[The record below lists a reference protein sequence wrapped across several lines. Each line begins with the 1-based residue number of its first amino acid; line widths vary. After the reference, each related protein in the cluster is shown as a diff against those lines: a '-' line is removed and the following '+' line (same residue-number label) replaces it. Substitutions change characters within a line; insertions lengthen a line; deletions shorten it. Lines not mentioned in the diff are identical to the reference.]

1 MATDSE
7 HIALMFNDIAPTYD
21 KLNHILS
28 LNVDKSW
35 RRKAVR
41 RMKKA
46 VKGIKAPII
55 LDVACGTADSS
66 IQILKNIDGSIIDAI
81 DISEKMLEIGKMKVE
96 KLELSDRI
104 HFHVSPAES
113 IGFQDNTYDAAFVAF
128 GVRNFSD
135 REKGLK
141 EILRVL
147 RPDASLFVLE
157 LSEPQ
162 NVMVRWLYNLY
173 FKNIFPLIGKCVSGN
188 ANAYRYLQKSVEQ
201 FPMPKEFMSL
211 LQSVGYQDVTHRA
224 LSFGLCRI
232 YQAKK
237 REYERS
243 QI

>member
-1 MATDSE
+1 MATDKE

-41 RMKKA
+41 RIKKD
-46 VKGIKAPII
+46 VSNVEKPLI
-55 LDVACGTADSS
+55 LDVACGTADSTVQLDKS
-66 IQILKNIDGSIIDAI
+66 MDNADIRAI
-81 DISEKMLEIGKMKVE
+81 DISDGMLEIGKEKVT
-96 KLELSDRI
+96 KLGLQDRI
-104 HFHVSPAES
+104 SFSNSCAEN
-113 IGFQDNTYDAAFVAF
+113 IDFKDNTFDATFVAF

-141 EILRVL
+141 EILRNL
-147 RPDASLFVLE
+147 KPNGTLLVLE

-162 NVMVRWLYNLY
+162 NVIIRWFYNLY
-173 FKNIFPLIGKCVSGN
+173 FKNILPLIGKKVSGN
-188 ANAYRYLQKSVEQ
+188 AEAYRYLQKSVEK
-201 FPMPKEFMSL
+201 FPMPKEFMAMLKSC
-211 LQSVGYQDVTHRA
+211 GYQEIKHKT

-237 REYERS
+237 N
-243 QI
+243 

>member
-1 MATDSE
+1 MATDKE

-41 RMKKA
+41 RIKKA
-46 VKGIKAPII
+46 VSNVEKPLI
-55 LDVACGTADSS
+55 LDVACGTADSTVQLAKS
-66 IQILKNIDGSIIDAI
+66 MDNADIRAI
-81 DISEKMLEIGKMKVE
+81 DISDGMLEIGKEKVT
-96 KLELSDRI
+96 KFGLQDRI
-104 HFHVSPAES
+104 SFSNSCAEN
-113 IGFQDNTYDAAFVAF
+113 IDFQDNTFDATFVAF

-147 RPDASLFVLE
+147 KLNGTLLVLE

-162 NVMVRWLYNLY
+162 NVIIRWFYNLY
-173 FKNIFPLIGKCVSGN
+173 FKNILPLIGKRVSGN
-188 ANAYRYLQKSVEQ
+188 AEAYRYLQKSVEK
-201 FPMPKEFMSL
+201 FPMPKEFIAMLKSC
-211 LQSVGYQDVTHRA
+211 GYQEIKHKT

-237 REYERS
+237 N
-243 QI
+243 